1 MRSDRIG
8 DSGGGSRGSSG
19 PKFTDYAQRRTT
31 GDLTKEE
38 LKAEHKWR
46 MKNDMDYKQEQA
58 MLKAAKA
65 KGTQPG
71 HVVTSVDRKTGK
83 PN

>member
-1 MRSDRIG
+1 MAMANRG
-8 DSGGGSRGSSG
+8 EGLGGGKG
-19 PKFTDYAQRRTT
+19 PSFTDYGKRRVT

-46 MKNDMDYKQEQA
+46 MKNDMDYKQQQA

-65 KGTQPG
+65 KGTQSG
-71 HVVTSVDRKTGK
+71 HAVTSVDRKTGRA
-83 PN
+83 N